1 MPMPHSGICR
11 DENRR
16 TNLKKASQELR
27 PKFFGAA
34 ERATISPREDCCRL
48 WQQRRR
54 LSCGGSN
61 PTYPAHREGLARPAE
76 MRCSLICCIRCSLD
90 TAPTTSGFVCIFLF
104 AFVQLVSLLR
114 RNRAIRSSSFKIGV
128 RPFKIDIAI
137 DRDFDDGAFPSVCFR
152 CPPADFATHNVILKQ
167 FNVIF
172 ADRCGE
178 QLAQISQ

>member
-16 TNLKKASQELR
+16 TDLKKASQELR

-61 PTYPAHREGLARPAE
+61 LTHPAHREGLARPAE

-90 TAPTTSGFVCIFLF
+90 TAPTTSGLF
-104 AFVQLVSLLR
+104 GSFSLPLY
-114 RNRAIRSSSFKIGV
+114 S
-128 RPFKIDIAI
+128 
-137 DRDFDDGAFPSVCFR
+137 
-152 CPPADFATHNVILKQ
+152 L
-167 FNVIF
+167 
-172 ADRCGE
+172 
-178 QLAQISQ
+178 